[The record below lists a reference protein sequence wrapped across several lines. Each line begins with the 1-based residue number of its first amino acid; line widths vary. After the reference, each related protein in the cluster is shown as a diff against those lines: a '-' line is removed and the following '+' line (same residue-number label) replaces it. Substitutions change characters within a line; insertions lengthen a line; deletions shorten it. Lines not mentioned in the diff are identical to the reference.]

1 MKMIKQFSLMLDVVI
16 KSNKKIV
23 QMMNR
28 INLTQLENEE
38 CHAPTP
44 NWQLKNV
51 TPTFKNVQ

>member
-1 MKMIKQFSLMLDVVI
+1 MLDVVI